1 MKISEKEIYNFLK
14 KLGTPMEMKGYTYIK
29 EALLMLVS
37 SEDTSDLLLVTK
49 NLYPELAKRFN
60 TTAIRVE
67 RAVRHA
73 IERVFDRIDLDMA
86 CEVFGTWDYERDRPT
101 NKQFFAS
108 ILEYLK
114 QNYSKTKEN

>member
-29 EALLMLVS
+29 EALLMLVN
-37 SEDTSDLLLVTK
+37 SEDPSDLLLVTK
-49 NLYPELAKRFN
+49 IMYPELAKCFN

-67 RAVRHA
+67 RAIRHA
-73 IERVFDRIDLDMA
+73 IERTFDRIDTNMIN
-86 CEVFGTWDYERDRPT
+86 EVFGTWDYERTRPT

-114 QNYSKTKEN
+114 QNQQEC